1 MSEEKILSK
10 TTREFIISLLSLLPS
25 RNYIVQI
32 LRILYET
39 GGVDIDTYRQIYRGI
54 VDEYAEDILRKLGVV
69 VEKNIVKLKYMSIGW
84 NLASLYDDLFNI
96 LYDGEFRKRLSE
108 ASNLEIPDPLEE
120 WIYIRI
126 DTLLKDPV
134 HGDNARIVLRE
145 LSSRKV
151 TTVQELV
158 TKGLNI
164 GEAYTIADILQTL
177 GLAEHI
183 DGTIR
188 LSPLLSS
195 RMDCFRKALMRLNI
209 I

>member
-1 MSEEKILSK
+1 T
-10 TTREFIISLLSLLPS
+10 TTREFLISILSLLPS

-96 LYDGEFRKRLSE
+96 LYDGAFRKRLSE

-126 DTLLKDPV
+126 DTLLK
-134 HGDNARIVLRE
+134 
-145 LSSRKV
+145 
-151 TTVQELV
+151 
-158 TKGLNI
+158 
-164 GEAYTIADILQTL
+164 
-177 GLAEHI
+177 
-183 DGTIR
+183 
-188 LSPLLSS
+188 
-195 RMDCFRKALMRLNI
+195 
-209 I
+209 